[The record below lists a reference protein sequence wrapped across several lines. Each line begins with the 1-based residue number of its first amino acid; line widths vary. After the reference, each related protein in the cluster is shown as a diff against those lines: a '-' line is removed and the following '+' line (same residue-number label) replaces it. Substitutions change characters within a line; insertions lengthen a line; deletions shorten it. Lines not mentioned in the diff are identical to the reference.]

1 MAFASVAVP
10 AMIPRLRRIESQ
22 AAAIA
27 GCDNHSAKAA
37 GVSLANHTPVA
48 PAIDSA
54 SAGLATVPARSR
66 ATSSRSPPRRSHA
79 FVTASSPSSP
89 RFAAAASR
97 ALTWTQ
103 MTRAARPRAKLTNAS
118 SASVAGLSSPQSSK
132 LPSSS
137 KASRLASVGAAL
149 ACGALACGALA
160 GWALAGWALAG
171 WALAGWADTRS
182 WKKLDQNPI
191 AISSQRQKR
200 SAPRCHGTS
209 RLCWE
214 PCCASRE
221 EATMNMMGD
230 RQKRKEMKRVPIS
243 RKPIITSREAPQQA
257 PASNCQRATAS
268 EQLPAS
274 NRQRATASEQ
284 PPASNC
290 QRATARRVIAAAA
303 SLSAEPCEWRDCRC
317 RLQFAGRSPR
327 FP

>member
-10 AMIPRLRRIESQ
+10 AMIPWLRRIESQ

-160 GWALAGWALAG
+160 GWALAGWA
-171 WALAGWADTRS
+171 DTRS

-268 EQLPAS
+268 EQ
-274 NRQRATASEQ
+274 

-290 QRATARRVIAAAA
+290 QRATASEQPPGA
-303 SLSAEPCEWRDCRC
+303 
-317 RLQFAGRSPR
+317 
-327 FP
+327 

>member
-137 KASRLASVGAAL
+137 KASRLAGVGAAL

-160 GWALAGWALAG
+160 CGALAG

-257 PASNCQRATAS
+257 PASNCQRATA
-268 EQLPAS
+268 
-274 NRQRATASEQ
+274 
-284 PPASNC
+284 
-290 QRATARRVIAAAA
+290 RRVIAAAA
-303 SLSAEPCEWRDCRC
+303 SLSAEPCEWRGCRC